1 MRLNETQIEVIRELL
16 YRQYGQNS
24 RIWLFGSR
32 TDDGLT
38 GGDIDIYLEP
48 ERAPSGNPFLAR
60 QKTRRQLEK
69 RLRHAVD
76 LVVNNGNTTAFM
88 TMAKREGIS
97 L

>member
-1 MRLNETQIEVIRELL
+1 MRLNETQIDVIRELL

-32 TDDGLT
+32 TDDGLR
-38 GGDIDIYLEP
+38 GGDIDINLEP
-48 ERAPSGNPFLAR
+48 ERAPPGNPSP
-60 QKTRRQLEK
+60 EK

-88 TMAKREGIS
+88 TMAKRDGIP